1 MAAQVC
7 GGRQVLSWRF
17 LLPVITRMNA
27 ICGSVAFVLHRE
39 YDCSRP
45 TPRPLQFLWQ
55 AGRGKL
61 LRPGGIPAKRRRA
74 ETRGRQLS
82 RRQNYLFMLLMFLN

>member
-1 MAAQVC
+1 M
-7 GGRQVLSWRF
+7 LSWRF
-17 LLPVITRMNA
+17 LLLVITRMNA
-27 ICGSVAFVLHRE
+27 ICGSVAFVLILHRE

-82 RRQNYLFMLLMFLN
+82 RRQNCLFMLRMFLN